1 MKVFF
6 ITGNRSEY
14 GLLKRLIKL
23 VINEKFIESFLF
35 ATGDHLN
42 SVTKT
47 ISEIKNDSIEI
58 NGKIECSPEY
68 DSPLE
73 ILKSMGSA
81 TIELANHLDKI
92 KPDVIIIL
100 GDRYEMLVVAIT
112 SLILK
117 IPLLHISGGE
127 VTEGSLDDTIR
138 HSITK
143 FADYHFVAIEE
154 FKKRVIQLGESPNR
168 IKVVGGMGIDSIEN
182 LNLFDSDTVFKK
194 LKIKNPK
201 LPIIL
206 FTYHPNTAEKNT
218 LEECISIL
226 NALSILKDVN
236 IILTYPNSDFERD
249 KIIHKIKLFALK
261 KENTYLFTSLGQLLY
276 LSTLRISSCIIGNSS
291 SGITEAPY
299 FGVTTINIGSRQKGR
314 PRCPSIIDLKANSDL
329 IYREIKNSLK
339 RKKTK
344 YMIYGKPGASKKI
357 LDFLKINKGNFSKKK
372 GFNDIK
378 FS

>member
-35 ATGDHLN
+35 VTGDHLN

-47 ISEIKNDSIEI
+47 ISEIKNDSLKI
-58 NGKIECSPEY
+58 NGKIECSPEH

-73 ILKSMGSA
+73 ILNSMGSA

-226 NALSILKDVN
+226 NALLILKDVN
-236 IILTYPNSDFERD
+236 IIRTYPNSDFERY
-249 KIIHKIKLFALK
+249 KIIHEIKLFALK
-261 KENTYLFTSLGQLLY
+261 KDNTYLFTSLGQLLY

-314 PRCPSIIDLKANSDL
+314 PRCPSIIDLKAKSDL
-329 IYREIKNSLK
+329 IYREINNSLK
-339 RKKTK
+339 RKKIK

>member
-23 VINEKFIESFLF
+23 VIKEKFIDTFLF
-35 ATGDHLN
+35 VTGDHLN
-42 SVTKT
+42 SETNT
-47 ISEIKNDSIEI
+47 INEIENDNIKIS
-58 NGKIECSPEY
+58 GKIKCNPKY

-73 ILKSMGSA
+73 ILNSMGSA
-81 TIELANHLDKI
+81 TTDLAEQLEKI
-92 KPDVIIIL
+92 RPDVIIIL

-127 VTEGSLDDTIR
+127 ITEGSLDDTIR

-154 FKKRVIQLGESPNR
+154 FKKRVIQLGEKPER
-168 IKVVGGMGIDSIEN
+168 VIVVGGMGIDSIKN
-182 LNLFDSDTVFKK
+182 LNLLDTNTVIKK

-206 FTYHPNTAEKNT
+206 FTYHPNTAEEST
-218 LEECISIL
+218 SEEC
-226 NALSILKDVN
+226 LSILDALENLKEVN
-236 IILTYPNSDFERD
+236 IILTYPNSDFERA
-249 KIIHKIKLFALK
+249 KIINKIKKFSSN
-261 KENTYLFTSLGQLLY
+261 KENSYLFPSLGQLLY
-276 LSTLRISSCIIGNSS
+276 LSTLKISNCIVGNSS

-314 PRCPSIIDLKANSDL
+314 PRCPTIIDIKADSDL
-329 IYREIKNSLK
+329 ILKEIKKSLERNNK
-339 RKKTK
+339 K
-344 YMIYGKPGASKKI
+344 YMIYGESGASEKI
-357 LDFLKINKGNFSKKK
+357 LKFLKTNEGNFFKKK
-372 GFNDIK
+372 GFYDIK
-378 FS
+378 FN

>member
-35 ATGDHLN
+35 VTGDHLN

-47 ISEIKNDSIEI
+47 ISEIKNDYLKI
-58 NGKIECSPEY
+58 NGKIECSPKH

-73 ILKSMGSA
+73 ILNSMGSA

-154 FKKRVIQLGESPNR
+154 FKKS
-168 IKVVGGMGIDSIEN
+168 
-182 LNLFDSDTVFKK
+182 
-194 LKIKNPK
+194 
-201 LPIIL
+201 
-206 FTYHPNTAEKNT
+206 NTT
-218 LEECISIL
+218 W
-226 NALSILKDVN
+226 
-236 IILTYPNSDFERD
+236 
-249 KIIHKIKLFALK
+249 
-261 KENTYLFTSLGQLLY
+261 
-276 LSTLRISSCIIGNSS
+276 
-291 SGITEAPY
+291 
-299 FGVTTINIGSRQKGR
+299 
-314 PRCPSIIDLKANSDL
+314 
-329 IYREIKNSLK
+329 
-339 RKKTK
+339 
-344 YMIYGKPGASKKI
+344 
-357 LDFLKINKGNFSKKK
+357 
-372 GFNDIK
+372 
-378 FS
+378 